1 MWVQRWV
8 EQRWVR
14 RRRSPNWSGGHLTR
28 RWQMV
33 GMGAESAEFERP
45 VVEMIMGG
53 AKRLIVTFFRPEGLP
68 EAIISTLE
76 RSDGS
81 ISLDYAWVERRG
93 VFLLGPT
100 PPPSWTN
107 VHTKSVYA

>member
-1 MWVQRWV
+1 
-8 EQRWVR
+8 
-14 RRRSPNWSGGHLTR
+14 
-28 RWQMV
+28 MV
-33 GMGAESAEFERP
+33 GMGAESGEFERP

-81 ISLDYAWVERRG
+81 ISLDYAWVERREC
-93 VFLLGPT
+93 FYWDPHLPPRGPM
-100 PPPSWTN
+100 
-107 VHTKSVYA
+107 